1 MSTEEK
7 TISLALSFAQW
18 AVAGDWQKISDLLS
32 SKAAGKF
39 PPEKLKKG
47 YEKMLAYARRADGT
61 YGDIKVGELVDV
73 QKMNEWGSQNQGD
86 EFWAYVTITGD
97 DFSEAVTLVFDKN
110 QKITSV
116 EWGRP

>member
-39 PPEKLKKG
+39 PPEKLKKS
-47 YEKMLAYARRADGT
+47 YKKMLAYARRADGT
-61 YGDIKVGELVDV
+61 YGL
-73 QKMNEWGSQNQGD
+73 
-86 EFWAYVTITGD
+86 EFSFCRTV
-97 DFSEAVTLVFDKN
+97 
-110 QKITSV
+110 
-116 EWGRP
+116 